1 MAKLKIG
8 GTWAG
13 VIEVVLEEWTVPMLR
28 IESINLIC
36 AVKVLRDGNG
46 TEKLAQLGVKNNAR
60 ILASRGSVEEGK
72 SLEEGLLAEEERS
85 RRLSRVNCT
94 APAKRH
100 ADGSLPVEDFNI
112 EVKDQSGQIVQ
123 LGSET
128 DQRAVMMGL
137 MLHANG
143 KQLIRSENYKDALE
157 VLTMGEEAFSLCN
170 PKLIDNVPMMQI
182 DMVWCYF
189 MLRDIRWLS
198 VAGAR
203 LEKAR
208 EGIEHA
214 HGKDYSHVRLLQ
226 AGCHPELAIH
236 LTLELLE
243 GVVAYHNGEFDRSR
257 KALTSAH
264 AKYFQFWAPRGG
276 GECERQ
282 KRSDQIDNQDVGS
295 AVDFLVEEKA
305 KRAQKREEDIR
316 RRTEIMEQKKYGMT
330 PSKKAVDL
338 NKLNELTSIG
348 FSLMPNIHKHVHG
361 TNTFIL
367 TSVITR
373 LDNLTDPEANSA
385 LQVDIESRKRKR
397 TRQASETAIE
407 QLVGMGFER
416 SRVVIFR
423 FISLTALVS
432 RRAVSLE
439 TKVTER
445 PSSNSLSV
453 ALHTLHDMVAALQ
466 AGATIEQAMHQ
477 LLSQSD
483 SNPTVGADNSANSS
497 APILPDMLLAAVMM
511 LEDHQRLVK
520 RKRGMPRWKM
530 QAKGDAL
537 TDYDIEVTNKGEAI
551 NEYLALL
558 ESAGNSVEA
567 SRP

>member
-28 IESINLIC
+28 IEVAKRSNCGPESINLIC
-36 AVKVLRDGNG
+36 AGKVLRDGDG

-60 ILASRGSVEEGK
+60 ILASRGSIEEGK

-85 RRLSRVNCT
+85 RRLSRVKAAAT
-94 APAKRH
+94 ALAKRH

-112 EVKDQSGQIVQ
+112 EVEDQSGQIVQ

-157 VLTMGEEAFSLCN
+157 VLTMGE
-170 PKLIDNVPMMQI
+170 LIDNVPILQM

-208 EGIEHA
+208 EGIERA
-214 HGKDYSHVRLLQ
+214 HGKDYSRVRLLQ
-226 AGCHPELAIH
+226 AGRHPELAIH
-236 LTLELLE
+236 LRLELLE

-264 AKYFQFWAPRGG
+264 AKYFQLQVPDEALSLVMSMGFK
-276 GECERQ
+276 ERDA
-282 KRSDQIDNQDVGS
+282 KRALRMSNQDVGS

-316 RRTEIMEQKKYGMT
+316 RRTEIMEQKRYGMT

-338 NKLNELTSIG
+338 NKLNELVSVG
-348 FSLMPNIHKHVHG
+348 FEKELAAEALRRNENDFEKA
-361 TNTFIL
+361 
-367 TSVITR
+367 
-373 LDNLTDPEANSA
+373 LDNLTDPAANSA
-385 LQVDIESRKRKR
+385 IQVDIESRKRKR

-407 QLVGMGFER
+407 QLVRMGFER
-416 SRVVIFR
+416 SR
-423 FISLTALVS
+423 A
-432 RRAVSLE
+432 
-439 TKVTER
+439 
-445 PSSNSLSV
+445 
-453 ALHTLHDMVAALQ
+453 VAALQ
-466 AGATIEQAMHQ
+466 AGGTIEQAMHQ

-497 APILPDMLLAAVMM
+497 APILPDASGSSNDVGGPSTASEAEERDAEMEDALAGE
-511 LEDHQRLVK
+511 L
-520 RKRGMPRWKM
+520 
-530 QAKGDAL
+530 AKGDAL
-537 TDYDIEVTNKGEAI
+537 TDYDIEVTNEGEAI

-567 SRP
+567 SRQ

>member
-28 IESINLIC
+28 IEVAKRSNCGPESINLIC
-36 AVKVLRDGNG
+36 AGKVLRDGDG

-60 ILASRGSVEEGK
+60 ILASRGSIEEGK

-85 RRLSRVNCT
+85 RRLSRVKAAAT
-94 APAKRH
+94 ALAKRH

-112 EVKDQSGQIVQ
+112 EVEDQSGQIVQ

-170 PKLIDNVPMMQI
+170 PKVIELIDNVPILQM

-208 EGIEHA
+208 EGIERA
-214 HGKDYSHVRLLQ
+214 HGKDYSRVRLLQ
-226 AGCHPELAIH
+226 AGRHPELAIH
-236 LTLELLE
+236 LRLELLE

-264 AKYFQFWAPRGG
+264 AKYFQLQVPDEALSLVMSMGFK
-276 GECERQ
+276 ERDA
-282 KRSDQIDNQDVGS
+282 KRALRMSNQDVGS

-316 RRTEIMEQKKYGMT
+316 RRTEIMEQKRYGMT

-338 NKLNELTSIG
+338 NKLNELVSVG
-348 FSLMPNIHKHVHG
+348 FEKELAAEALRRNENDFEKA
-361 TNTFIL
+361 
-367 TSVITR
+367 
-373 LDNLTDPEANSA
+373 LDNLTDPAANSA
-385 LQVDIESRKRKR
+385 IQVDIESRKRKR

-407 QLVGMGFER
+407 QLVRMGFER
-416 SRVVIFR
+416 SR
-423 FISLTALVS
+423 A
-432 RRAVSLE
+432 
-439 TKVTER
+439 
-445 PSSNSLSV
+445 
-453 ALHTLHDMVAALQ
+453 VAALQ
-466 AGATIEQAMHQ
+466 AGGTIEQAMHQ

-497 APILPDMLLAAVMM
+497 APILPDASGSSNDVGGPSTASEAEERDAEMEDALAGE
-511 LEDHQRLVK
+511 L
-520 RKRGMPRWKM
+520 
-530 QAKGDAL
+530 AKGDAL
-537 TDYDIEVTNKGEAI
+537 TDYDIEVTNEGEAI

-567 SRP
+567 SRQ